1 MKECELKPVML
12 TLVSK
17 GHQPMMEETQAVMEL
32 AVMEL
37 AAMELAVMEPAMMEP
52 VMMELAMMEPV
63 TKVTKEA
70 TTLSGAINAISRTI
84 NAGGIVFPIQTT
96 TSFHIVTNVMKMIG
110 TAGTSVRSISLIV
123 TNVMKMIG
131 TAWTSVSTTMTTST
145 TTETS

>member
-17 GHQPMMEETQAVMEL
+17 GHQPMMEETQAVMDL
-32 AVMEL
+32 AVMEP

-52 VMMELAMMEPV
+52 A

-110 TAGTSVRSISLIV
+110 TAGTSVRSTSLIV
-123 TNVMKMIG
+123 TTVKTMIG
-131 TAWTSVSTTMTTST
+131 TAWTSVSTTMTTTT

>member
-32 AVMEL
+32 VVMEPAVMEP
-37 AAMELAVMEPAMMEP
+37 AAMELAVMEPAIMEP
-52 VMMELAMMEPV
+52 AMMEPA

-70 TTLSGAINAISRTI
+70 TTRSGAINAISRTI
-84 NAGGIVFPIQTT
+84 NAGGIVKKIHTT

>member
-32 AVMEL
+32 AVMEP

-52 VMMELAMMEPV
+52 A

-70 TTLSGAINAISRTI
+70 TTLSGAINAISKTI
-84 NAGGIVFPIQTT
+84 SAGGIVFPIQT
-96 TSFHIVTNVMKMIG
+96 
-110 TAGTSVRSISLIV
+110 
-123 TNVMKMIG
+123 
-131 TAWTSVSTTMTTST
+131 
-145 TTETS
+145 